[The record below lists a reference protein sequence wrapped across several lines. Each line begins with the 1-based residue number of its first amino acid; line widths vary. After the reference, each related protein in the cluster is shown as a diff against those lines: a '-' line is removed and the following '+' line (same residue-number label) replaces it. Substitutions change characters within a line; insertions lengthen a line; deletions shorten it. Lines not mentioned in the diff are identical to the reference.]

1 MIVCNLPKY
10 YNRRMNI
17 KQQAKQ
23 LKIKIPV
30 IYLALK
36 HKQTPIYAKAL
47 AIIIIIYA
55 LSPIDLIPDFI
66 PILGLLDDI
75 IILPALIRLCLHFI
89 PQQIMD
95 ECTQTL
101 KDTPTSLKK
110 KWVFA
115 IPFLLVWIIIG
126 VMLLNLLR

>member
-1 MIVCNLPKY
+1 
-10 YNRRMNI
+10 MNI